1 MNTERNKKSS
11 ALCNNTYI
19 TMGKGCAYNAGN
31 TGNTDLSPVF
41 HKDPLEEEMATHSSI
56 LAWKIPRTEQPGGIQ
71 SMGSQKVRHDRETN
85 TLCLYIMHFYI
96 VFQTIYMW
104 FSWAGYLDV
113 GQLLHDPHDNCTVRV
128 IIIFSTLQMS
138 MGADF

>member
-41 HKDPLEEEMATHSSI
+41 HKDPLEEEMATHSSL
-56 LAWKIPRTEQPGGIQ
+56 LAWKIPRTEQPGRLQ
-71 SMGSQKVRHDRETN
+71 VMGSQGVTHSQETSLLMNQAACHFLKKQKVR
-85 TLCLYIMHFYI
+85 LY
-96 VFQTIYMW
+96 Q
-104 FSWAGYLDV
+104 YL
-113 GQLLHDPHDNCTVRV
+113 L
-128 IIIFSTLQMS
+128 F
-138 MGADF
+138 